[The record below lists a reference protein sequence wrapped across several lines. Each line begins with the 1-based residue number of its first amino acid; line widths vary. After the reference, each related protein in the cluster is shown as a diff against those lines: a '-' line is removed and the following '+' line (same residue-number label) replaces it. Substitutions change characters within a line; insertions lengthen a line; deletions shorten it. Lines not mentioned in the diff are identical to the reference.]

1 MAHNTKI
8 MDWRFL
14 AAGVAMI
21 IVGSVISIFY
31 GSILLSGPLVPE
43 GYNPSRGIAQ
53 IGGII
58 GGIGVLLTLVSFG
71 LRRRKRRPD
80 EDTTATSTK
89 QDGSS

>member
-1 MAHNTKI
+1 

-14 AAGVAMI
+14 VGGVAMI
-21 IVGSVISIFY
+21 ITGSVISIVY
-31 GSILLSGPLVPE
+31 GSMLIAGPLE
-43 GYNPSRGIAQ
+43 EFNPSRGIAQ

-80 EDTTATSTK
+80 EDTTTASTK
-89 QDGSS
+89 TGPS

>member
-1 MAHNTKI
+1 

-21 IVGSVISIFY
+21 ITGSVISILY
-31 GSILLSGPLVPE
+31 GSILLAGPLE
-43 GYNPSRGIAQ
+43 EFNPSRGIAQ

-71 LRRRKRRPD
+71 LRRRKRPSD
-80 EDTTATSTK
+80 EDSTSAASTK
-89 QDGSS
+89 QDGF